1 MKWILKSDIKIRLRE
16 WFLYLTN
23 NQYIRPI
30 VQKCEGIK
38 KIPWIS
44 LTDLPT
50 PVERLKGLEKE
61 LKFNGI
67 WIKRDDITSKYYG
80 GNKSRKLEYLL
91 AKAKMDG
98 KKVIKT
104 VGGIGSNHAVATS
117 IFCNHL
123 GLKCKLYLV
132 PQPNSEQC
140 RKNLLL
146 GYYYGAKLI
155 YCRDESEYP
164 NDIDIPRGGT
174 SPSGNLGY
182 VNAALELKKQIE
194 GDLIPEPDYLFVTK
208 GSSGTLSG
216 LLLGLELLNL
226 KTKLYGITIIGSN
239 TKEDVI
245 NRAKNTWKLMKQYH
259 PQIPEINHHK
269 LKERLVV
276 VDDFYGKGYGF
287 PTKEGEEAINKI
299 RRTDGIILD
308 STYTGKT
315 LSGMIS
321 FIKNYQKKIEK
332 KNILFWNTFNSISL
346 DEKIK
351 NVNYKELP
359 KEFHKFFNGE
369 VPLEQL

>member
-1 MKWILKSDIKIRLRE
+1 LC
-16 WFLYLTN
+16 LYLTN
-23 NQYIRPI
+23 LQYVRPI
-30 VQKCEGIK
+30 VHKFEGIE

-61 LKFNGI
+61 LKLKGI
-67 WIKRDDITSKYYG
+67 WIKRDDITSKRYG

-91 AKAKMDG
+91 AKAKTDG

-117 IFCNHL
+117 IFCNQL

-132 PQPNSEQC
+132 PQPNSEHC

-146 GYYYGAKLI
+146 DHYYGAKLI
-155 YCRDESEYP
+155 YRKDSSEYP

-174 SPSGNLGY
+174 SPLGNLGY

-194 GDLIPEPDYLFVTK
+194 EDLIPEPDYLFVTK

-216 LLLGLELLNL
+216 LMLGLELLNL
-226 KTKLYGITIIGSN
+226 RTKIYGITIISSN

-259 PQIPEINHHK
+259 PEIPEINHHK

-276 VDDFYGKGYGF
+276 LNDFYGKGYGY
-287 PTKEGEEAINKI
+287 PTKKGEKAIKLI
-299 RRTDGIILD
+299 KETDNIILD

-315 LSGMIS
+315 LSAMIS
-321 FIKNYQKKIEK
+321 FIRENNKKLKNKHLI
-332 KNILFWNTFNSISL
+332 FWNTFNSVNL
-346 DEKIK
+346 EKKIK
-351 NVNYKELP
+351 NVKYKELP

-369 VPLEQL
+369 VPLVKS